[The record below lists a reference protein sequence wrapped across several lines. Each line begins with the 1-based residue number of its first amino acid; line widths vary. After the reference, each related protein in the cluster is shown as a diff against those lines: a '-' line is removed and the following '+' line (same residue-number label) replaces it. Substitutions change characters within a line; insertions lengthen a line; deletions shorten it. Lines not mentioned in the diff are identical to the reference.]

1 MPNRSTSK
9 TLRTALA
16 LCALGWLLLLLAPGG
31 GARRVEYAST
41 PEGRLRIFDEVW
53 EQVSERYFDPS
64 FHGVDWTSLRA
75 ELRPRAAA
83 ARGEAELYAVLRRL
97 LGSLRDPH
105 TRVYAPGESTD
116 WRVHRYVSVGVAVRE
131 LDGQVVVTDVER
143 DSQAR
148 RAGLRAGDAVLAL
161 DGEPA
166 AVLVERRLA
175 EQNVPDS
182 AAARLAAVAHLF
194 DGAPGS
200 QVRVTFTRAGEK
212 REREAALRREPR
224 TRLPS
229 FDVEEEEHGVRLV
242 RFNIFTPEV
251 AAQFARA
258 LKGELRGARALVIDL
273 RDNGGGE
280 TQSMADLAST
290 LLPAGLSLGRFTDR
304 TGAVWLFTDRTGAVW
319 LEPYTRAALL
329 STADSFER
337 FGRPVVLLTGARTA
351 SAAEVF
357 AASLRETNRASVIG
371 EATCGCVLGIRR
383 RHRLPDGGILDVSEM
398 DYHTA
403 AGTRLEGAGLR
414 PDVTVEPT
422 REDLRHRRDRALQ
435 RALEILQDVRERQ

>member
-1 MPNRSTSK
+1 MRNT
-9 TLRTALA
+9 LA
-16 LCALGWLLLLLAPGG
+16 LCALGCLLLLAPAG
-31 GARRVEYAST
+31 GARRAEYAST
-41 PEGRLRIFDEVW
+41 QEGRLRIFDEVW

-64 FHGVDWTSLRA
+64 FHGVNWESLRA
-75 ELRPRAAA
+75 ELRPRAAE
-83 ARGEAELYAVLRRL
+83 ARGGAELYAVLRRM

-105 TRVYAPGESTD
+105 TRVYAPGESDD

-131 LDGQVVVTDVER
+131 LDGQVVVTDVEH

-148 RAGLRAGDAVLAL
+148 RAGLRAGDAVLTL
-161 DGEPA
+161 DGEPTA
-166 AVLVERRLA
+166 RLVARRLA
-175 EQNVPDS
+175 EQS
-182 AAARLAAVAHLF
+182 AAASDSARLVVVTHLF
-194 DGAPGS
+194 DGEPDS
-200 QVRVTFTRAGEK
+200 EVRVTFTRAGER
-212 REREAALRREPR
+212 RERVAVLRREPR

-229 FDVEEEEHGVRLV
+229 FDVRGEEHGVRLV

-290 LLPAGLSLGRFTDR
+290 LLPPGLSLGR
-304 TGAVWLFTDRTGAVW
+304 FTDRTGAVW
-319 LEPYTRAALL
+319 LEPYTRAALV
-329 STADSFER
+329 STPDVFEH

-383 RHRLPDGGILDVSEM
+383 RHRLPDGGVLDVSEM

-403 AGTRLEGAGLR
+403 AGTRLEGAGLH

-422 REDLRHRRDRALQ
+422 REDLRHHRDRALE
-435 RALEILQDVRERQ
+435 RALDILQDAKEKQ